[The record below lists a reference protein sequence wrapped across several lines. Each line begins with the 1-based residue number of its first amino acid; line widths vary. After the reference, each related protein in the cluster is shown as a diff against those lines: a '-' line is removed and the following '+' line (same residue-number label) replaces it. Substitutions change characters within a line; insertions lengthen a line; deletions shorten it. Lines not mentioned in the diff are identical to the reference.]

1 MDIQLPSTVYWACA
15 CSVYTPW
22 YTVPPLS
29 YMHGLFLSPRVCS
42 LGFVLYQHHIILIA
56 ITLYFILSVESSP
69 LTLPFSEMSCFFWSF
84 SAYEFYSLLVELYT
98 HTHRYTQMDSEA
110 LKTFS
115 WKCVSCETY
124 QNKEVTLTLLTYWG
138 LLCDHKSVG
147 IKLEMW
153 INTAWLGEKKKRKGS
168 CV

>member
-98 HTHRYTQMDSEA
+98 HTHRYTHVYLLQFYWNCIF
-110 LKTFS
+110 FS
-115 WKCVSCETY
+115 GSFRGKFAFLWK
-124 QNKEVTLTLLTYWG
+124 QNLHTVKYTEPKCTVQWILTKPYT
-138 LLCDHKSVG
+138 CAT
-147 IKLEMW
+147 
-153 INTAWLGEKKKRKGS
+153 NTSNKM
-168 CV
+168 